1 MDRHLESLALFEE
14 EVNIYNTNTN
24 NTNNNNNNN
33 SGNGEYEYSK
43 GGGFG
48 TDYRNS
54 NTYLR
59 GKNVAQLVRGGGG
72 LLSHTTNTSNTTG
85 RTVEASENTTKD
97 NIPTTTTTT
106 ITNTTHT
113 IPALPRPTLSP
124 SSPLVGQ
131 QEPEQPEQFQVASDN
146 STREGGGG
154 GVCLPLHIDSSTDTH
169 SDHYTPPQPTVDN
182 NNSNNNVNISHV
194 HTEDRCSASDDNI
207 ENIADT
213 QPPVI
218 HPTSGSDL
226 SLLPVPPLPDQSV
239 YSEADILTVYTSNEP
254 DTDAGT
260 GPKNPPH
267 LSLTHTT
274 TTTNTH
280 EPQHPQHPLPTTT
293 TTHTNNTIQ
302 FEQPQLGFKGAM
314 AMMAELSKAVSRLK
328 DDLFMFYFTDPN
340 PNPNPVTACAFDQ
353 HSGSVSFPV
362 SGLPLYT
369 STMDTG
375 DCGSVYTHPH
385 TGLHTDHQSITGT
398 ATFDEQDDDEVF
410 GQLEVEEED
419 KLDINSSNTSTAAAS
434 ATAVPTTANTISN
447 TTGRS
452 RRGRKKGS
460 GTGSRHIHTRHAKL
474 HEYERNYITPQ
485 CVSLLTTSITSTDT
499 SDPDPTIL
507 SPFVDSR
514 HTFLGRL
521 LLHIYDVLYIC
532 VYFTHT
538 NIHILSG
545 YIYFMC
551 TNIFVYSFYL
561 YLSMYIY

>member
-1 MDRHLESLALFEE
+1 MDRHLESLPLFEE

-33 SGNGEYEYSK
+33 NGNGEYEYTK
-43 GGGFG
+43 GSGFG

-59 GKNVAQLVRGGGG
+59 GKNVAQLVRGGGASA
-72 LLSHTTNTSNTTG
+72 LLHTNTSNTS
-85 RTVEASENTTKD
+85 ANTNMSTSS
-97 NIPTTTTTT
+97 NIPTAN
-106 ITNTTHT
+106 TNTTNT
-113 IPALPRPTLSP
+113 NTTPT
-124 SSPLVGQ
+124 SPLPAPAVSSSQVEVTQ
-131 QEPEQPEQFQVASDN
+131 QQQHAQSFQVASGN
-146 STREGGGG
+146 STKGGGG
-154 GVCLPLHIDSSTDTH
+154 GGGEAHLHTNSSTDTH
-169 SDHYTPPQPTVDN
+169 SDLYTPPQPTVDN

-226 SLLPVPPLPDQSV
+226 SLLPPVPPLPDQSV
-239 YSEADILTVYTSNEP
+239 YSEADLLTVYTSNEP
-254 DTDAGT
+254 DAGAGT

-267 LSLTHTT
+267 LSPHTT

-314 AMMAELSKAVSRLK
+314 VMMAELSKAVSRLK

-340 PNPNPVTACAFDQ
+340 PNPVPATACALDQ
-353 HSGSVSFPV
+353 HSASVSFPV
-362 SGLPLYT
+362 SGPPLYT

-375 DCGSVYTHPH
+375 DGDSVHPTYT
-385 TGLHTDHQSITGT
+385 TMSYD
-398 ATFDEQDDDEVF
+398 
-410 GQLEVEEED
+410 EEED
-419 KLDINSSNTSTAAAS
+419 VFSQLEQHPHEHGGVAEEEGDGSDKQHDIMNSCNNSTTLTTAAP
-434 ATAVPTTANTISN
+434 TTTPTVPTTANATSN

-460 GTGSRHIHTRHAKL
+460 GTGTRHIHTRHAKL
-474 HEYERNYITPQ
+474 HEYERNYITPH
-485 CVSLLTTSITSTDT
+485 CISLLTTSITSTDT

-514 HTFLGRL
+514 HTFLGRH
-521 LLHIYDVLYIC
+521 LLHLYDATLYISI
-532 VYFTHT
+532 YMLHLLY
-538 NIHILSG
+538 ILFILYYTIL
-545 YIYFMC
+545 YI
-551 TNIFVYSFYL
+551 T
-561 YLSMYIY
+561 